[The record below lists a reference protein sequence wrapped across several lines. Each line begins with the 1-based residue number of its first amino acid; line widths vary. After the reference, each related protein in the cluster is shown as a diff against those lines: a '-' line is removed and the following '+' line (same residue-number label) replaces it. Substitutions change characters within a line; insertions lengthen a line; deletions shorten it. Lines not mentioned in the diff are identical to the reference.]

1 MGSRKSVVV
10 VGGGIVGCAV
20 AEELTRDP
28 AIAVTLVEKG
38 ALPCAG
44 GSTSHAPGLVFQT
57 NPSRTLSQFAKY
69 SVRRYRELSY
79 RGTEGFS
86 AVGSIEVATTQER
99 LADIRRRHGFATAW
113 GIESRVI
120 DRDDVVRGF
129 PIIDGS
135 AVLAGL
141 HVPSDGLA
149 HPTVAIAALLEVL
162 VTRGVSVL
170 GSTEVTGVDVQEG
183 HLRGVSTTAGSFGAD
198 AMVLCAGIWG
208 PVIARMAGVDL
219 PLQPMAHL
227 YATTSPL
234 AALAEP
240 TVAADL
246 GYPILRHQ
254 ERALYFR
261 THGDRVGI
269 GSYSHPPEP
278 IEPAAIDELSRGSRM
293 PSVLPC
299 TEEDFAASFNDA
311 VALLPPLGQTKL
323 EDVMKGLFSFTA
335 DGFPLVGETE
345 AVRGL
350 FVAEAV
356 WITHAFGVA
365 RAAAAMVRGQASGL
379 DLHECDLGRFER
391 PLRAK
396 EYFMPRAIRSFVEV
410 YDVIHPLQPIAEP
423 RGVRTSPFASREAA
437 LGAEMTEANGWERPQ
452 WYEANIS
459 EVARWRIPSR
469 QGWSARFWSPIVGAE
484 HQAARHRVALFDM
497 TPLRRLEVSGPG
509 ALRFLEQVTTGRVD
523 RAPGSVVYALMLDDG
538 AHVLSD
544 VTIARLGASR
554 FQVGTNSPSDEA
566 WMVRHVPRD
575 GSVTIRDITGGTCCA
590 GLWGPAAKTLLAR
603 LTSADLDDGTLRYFR
618 CREINVGG
626 APVTAMQL
634 SYVGE
639 AGYELYTSADY
650 GLHLWDLLYD
660 AGQDLGILA
669 AGRGAFE
676 GMRIEKGYRSYGR
689 DVTGEHHPDE
699 VGLSFAVHLGD
710 HDFIGRS
717 AWEQRT
723 AASVEDVLCCCTLD
737 DDTAIVMGKEP
748 VFSNSNPVGYVTSAA
763 YGYSVGRTIAY
774 VFMPVALA
782 RPGEP
787 IEIEYFGER
796 LSAHVVTEPC
806 FDPEGSRVR
815 A

>member
-1 MGSRKSVVV
+1 
-10 VGGGIVGCAV
+10 
-20 AEELTRDP
+20 
-28 AIAVTLVEKG
+28 
-38 ALPCAG
+38 
-44 GSTSHAPGLVFQT
+44 
-57 NPSRTLSQFAKY
+57 
-69 SVRRYRELSY
+69 
-79 RGTEGFS
+79 
-86 AVGSIEVATTQER
+86 
-99 LADIRRRHGFATAW
+99 
-113 GIESRVI
+113 
-120 DRDDVVRGF
+120 
-129 PIIDGS
+129 
-135 AVLAGL
+135 
-141 HVPSDGLA
+141 
-149 HPTVAIAALLEVL
+149 
-162 VTRGVSVL
+162 
-170 GSTEVTGVDVQEG
+170 
-183 HLRGVSTTAGSFGAD
+183 
-198 AMVLCAGIWG
+198 
-208 PVIARMAGVDL
+208 
-219 PLQPMAHL
+219 MAHL

-240 TVAADL
+240 TVAP
-246 GYPILRHQ
+246 GPGHPILRHQ

-278 IEPAAIDELSRGSRM
+278 VEPVAIDELSQGSRM
-293 PSVLPC
+293 PSVLAC

-311 VALLPPLGQTKL
+311 VALLPALGQTRL

-396 EYFMPRAIRSFVEV
+396 AYFMPRAVRSFVEV

-423 RGVRTSPFASREAA
+423 RGVRTSPFASREVA

-452 WYEANIS
+452 WYEANAG

-554 FQVGTNSPSDEA
+554 FQVGTNSPSDEV
-566 WMVRHVPRD
+566 WMVRHVPED
-575 GSVTIRDITGGTCCA
+575 GSVTVRDITGGTCCA

-603 LTSADLDDGTLRYFR
+603 LSSADLDDGTLRYFR

-650 GLHLWDLLYD
+650 GLHLWDLLYA

-689 DVTGEHHPDE
+689 DVTAEHHPDE

-723 AASVEDVLCCCTLD
+723 AASVGDVLCCCTLD

-748 VFSNSNPVGYVTSAA
+748 VFSHGNPVGYVTSAA

-806 FDPEGSRVR
+806 FDPQGSRVR